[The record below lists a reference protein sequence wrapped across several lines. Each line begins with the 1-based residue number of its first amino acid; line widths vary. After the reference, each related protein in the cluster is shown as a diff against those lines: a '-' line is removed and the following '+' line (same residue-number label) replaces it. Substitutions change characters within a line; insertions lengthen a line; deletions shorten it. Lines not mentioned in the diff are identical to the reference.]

1 MLANHDDRSVR
12 NSWSSST
19 TAMRNSGASGDSDE
33 TAVSK
38 PTADSIDLRKR
49 TSLIIPVVEASR
61 GNAEAYADRRGNGGT
76 KSEVTLEEK
85 KQKDEMEEILSEWR
99 MQDLLIQLGI

>member
-1 MLANHDDRSVR
+1 
-12 NSWSSST
+12 
-19 TAMRNSGASGDSDE
+19 MRNSGASGDSDE

-61 GNAEAYADRRGNGGT
+61 GTAEAYADRRGNSGT

-85 KQKDEMEEILSEWR
+85 KQKEEMEEILSEWR